1 LISASSLIDMPLAP
15 LFNLQWYGPCSSAA
29 RLNGVASVTA
39 QPVGS
44 IRSASSITGAG
55 AITFARSLRLI
66 GTTANITG
74 TGAITA
80 AQPRGTIRCRVV
92 IKVNELSQDDVTGA
106 VWQAQVEPGKSYQ
119 DAILELLAGGGGGGG
134 GLTVSQD
141 ARLTRI
147 EKILRNKMITDPATG
162 TMRLYDDDGTTL
174 LLEADVFQDADGTT
188 PYQGQGAERRERL
201 E

>member
-1 LISASSLIDMPLAP
+1 MPLAS

-29 RLNGVASVTA
+29 YLQGVGAVAGSSL
-39 QPVGS
+39 GS
-44 IRSASSITGAG
+44 IRSAATVGGVGTISY
-55 AITFARSLRLI
+55 ARSLRLI
-66 GTTANITG
+66 SSYSTVAGMGI
-74 TGAITA
+74 ISY
-80 AQPRGTIRCRVV
+80 AQPRGRIRVRAI

-147 EKILRNKMITDPATG
+147 EKILRNKMITDPVTG

-201 E
+201 T

>member
-1 LISASSLIDMPLAP
+1 MPLAP
-15 LFNLQWYGPCSSAA
+15 LFNLQFYGPCSSAA
-29 RLNGVASVTA
+29 YLDGAGSVAA

-44 IRSASSITGAG
+44 IRSASNLAGAG
-55 AITFARSLRLI
+55 AISYARSLRLI
-66 GTTANITG
+66 GTTANLAG
-74 TGAITA
+74 VGNITA
-80 AQPRGTIRCRVV
+80 AQPRGSIRCRVL

-134 GLTVSQD
+134 GLTLTQD
-141 ARLTRI
+141 QRLTRI
-147 EKILRNKMITDPATG
+147 EKILRNKLITDPSTG

-174 LLEADVFQDADGTT
+174 LLEADVFQDAAGAT

>member
-1 LISASSLIDMPLAP
+1 MPLAS
-15 LFNLQWYGPCSSAA
+15 LFALEWYGPCMASAVIQA
-29 RLNGVASVTA
+29 AGGLTA
-39 QPVGS
+39 QPVGD
-44 IRSASSITGAG
+44 IRPSATVTGAG
-55 AITFARSLRLI
+55 AITFARPQRMISAYS
-66 GTTANITG
+66 TVTG
-74 TGAITA
+74 SGSITA
-80 AQPRGTIRCRVV
+80 AQPRGRIRVRAI

-147 EKILRNKMITDPATG
+147 EKILRNKLITDPATG

-174 LLEADVFQDADGTT
+174 LLEADVFQDAAGTT

-201 E
+201 T

>member
-1 LISASSLIDMPLAP
+1 MPLAS
-15 LFNLQWYGPCSSAA
+15 LFALEWYGPCMASAY
-29 RLNGVASVTA
+29 LDGVGDVTGQPRGNIRTGGSV
-39 QPVGS
+39 
-44 IRSASSITGAG
+44 AG
-55 AITFARSLRLI
+55 LGNISFARAQRMISAYSTVAGL
-66 GTTANITG
+66 GQ
-74 TGAITA
+74 ITA
-80 AQPRGTIRCRVV
+80 AQPRGIIRVRAI

-147 EKILRNKMITDPATG
+147 EKILRNKLVTDPATG